1 MSQTKSEKIND
12 KPLALVMPS
21 YGLVNYG
28 RLRSILNSMAKQ
40 MGWRL
45 HFDGADMVKKTPDG
59 LLVKIKPG
67 GDDNVTFPWQCYIIE
82 NELWCG
88 GGSYRSTAIGATNLG
103 SGSGWAYLK
112 ATWNV
117 SDTEDG
123 YLLSATLT
131 SVIMQTGGSVP
142 SSVPSSGIWYIPIVQ
157 FSANK
162 VLGQHRNSSID
173 ARVCDDG
180 SGNARGAH
188 SG

>member
-28 RLRSILNSMAKQ
+28 RLRSILSSMAKQ

-45 HFDGADMVKKTPDG
+45 HFDGADMVQKTPDG

-67 GDDNVTFPWQCYIIE
+67 GDDNVTSPWQCYNISGS
-82 NELWCG
+82 LWCG
-88 GGSYRSTAIGATNLG
+88 GGSYNSTPIPATNLG
-103 SGSGWAYLK
+103 TGTGWAYLR

-117 SDTEDG
+117 SDVEDG
-123 YLLSATLT
+123 YLLSASLT
-131 SVIMQTGGSVP
+131 SVGFFIG
-142 SSVPSSGIWYIPIVQ
+142 SSVPGDLPLSGQFSIPIVQ
-157 FSANK
+157 FAEGK
-162 VLGQHRNSSID
+162 VVGVHRNSSIS

-180 SGNARGAH
+180 SGSGRGVH
-188 SG
+188 QG